1 MRDKH
6 KVRIRKNAD
15 DHQEWLEDKEGNDV
29 LSGETRWEGHAPWV
43 QIPLSDMESDRL
55 EALQNL
61 YPSLKGRQKEIVTL
75 LFEGFTNQA
84 DIAKQLNMR
93 PEHVT
98 HNLRKIM
105 EKILKN
111 MA

>member
-29 LSGETRWEGHAPWV
+29 LSGENRWEGHAPWA

-61 YPSLKGRQKEIVTL
+61 YPTLKGRQKEIVAL
-75 LFEGFTNQA
+75 LFDGYTNQTE
-84 DIAKQLNMR
+84 IAKRLNMKQSN
-93 PEHVT
+93 VT
-98 HNLRKIM
+98 GELRKIM
-105 EKILKN
+105 KKILKKII
-111 MA
+111 